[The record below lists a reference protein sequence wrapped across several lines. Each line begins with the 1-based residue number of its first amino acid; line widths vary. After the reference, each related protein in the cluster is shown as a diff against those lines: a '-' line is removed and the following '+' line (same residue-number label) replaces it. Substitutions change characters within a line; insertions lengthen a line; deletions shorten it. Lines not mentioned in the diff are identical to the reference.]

1 MATHF
6 VEIHVRYSSGAYN
19 TNRVQGQTASSTMSA
34 QAAAE
39 RLADKLFGE
48 EVHSVKQHGAAQED
62 LRTTWRVFLK
72 EA

>member
-1 MATHF
+1 MAKHTA
-6 VEIHVRYSSGAYN
+6 EIQVRYSSGAYN
-19 TNRVQGQTASSTMSA
+19 TNRVKGQTASSTMSA

-39 RLADKLFGE
+39 RLACKLFGAKLLRVE
-48 EVHSVKQHGAAQED
+48 QHGAAQED